1 MNRLEKTFKALA
13 KSGKK
18 AFVPF
23 IPLGYP
29 DLEGTAKVI
38 KALEDAGADAVE
50 VGMPFSDSLADGPVI
65 QAAYH
70 HALAKGLTVEAAF
83 QFLAEQ
89 RKIRSVPFVL
99 MCAFNLTHKLG
110 LEKFSK
116 LCAASGVDAVIAPD
130 LPVEESGPLRK
141 DLERHRVC
149 LVNLIAPT
157 TPARRA
163 HRIARASSGFV
174 YYISRRGVTG
184 TREDLDAD
192 LRLVVLDL
200 KRHAKVPVL
209 VGFGISTPEQ
219 AHTVAQVADGVI
231 VGSAL
236 VSVMKGLLKKDYVRA
251 AGKLA
256 REIRQAVDG
265 PR

>member
-1 MNRLEKTFKALA
+1 MNRLEKGFKALA
-13 KSGKK
+13 KAHRK

-23 IPLGYP
+23 LPIGYP
-29 DLEGTAKVI
+29 DLAGTAKLLAAV
-38 KALEDAGADAVE
+38 EHAGADAIE
-50 VGMPFSDSLADGPVI
+50 LGMPFSDSLADGPVI

-70 HALAKGLTVEAAF
+70 HALGKGLTMEQTFAW
-83 QFLAEQ
+83 LTEQ
-89 RKIRSVPFVL
+89 RQERTIPFVL
-99 MCAFNLTHKLG
+99 MCAFNLIHKLG
-110 LEKFSK
+110 LERFAESCVK
-116 LCAASGVDAVIAPD
+116 SGIDAVVCPD
-130 LPVEESGPLRK
+130 LPVEEATPLRK
-141 DLERHRVC
+141 DLARHKVC

-163 HRIARASSGFV
+163 HRIARSSGGFV

-200 KRHAKVPVL
+200 KRHSKVPVL

-236 VSVMKGLLKKDYVRA
+236 VSAVKDNLKRDYVKA

-256 REIRQAVDG
+256 TAMREACGR
-265 PR
+265 